1 MSSSENSPQI
11 PPAKHHS
18 ESMAENNSNS
28 GFQQIHAHMLE
39 KVLMKLDSQTKE
51 QELYMSELRNFRGE
65 LSQIKLHI
73 KNIDENLIKS
83 SNESG
88 DVHRLL
94 DDIFKKVSGMN
105 DFHDGNSD
113 GNSSR
118 PRGFSGTFQ
127 KLSSIDRDRH
137 ADGSPRNET
146 PNPPMNQEV
155 LDMLMVNGLMKQ
167 DNINNTHRKSSGDLG
182 SETSNK
188 YQRTGEFLP
197 NNMPQLSGI
206 GQLPVLTPG
215 NNNFNQTPN
224 FGQNQASQILNPQNR
239 APNHQNIANQQFRL
253 NKRDATGASISPSP
267 LFNVTANHDF
277 SNIIEE
283 MKSHINT
290 CSAAHPCGLAQLGVD
305 RPEIQR
311 FIKEHVSNN
320 RIPKNSPY
328 RSIVATIFQYHK
340 GNPPPSDKFVR
351 GELIASHIPK
361 ETQTVVKKNLLEF
374 VTCFRH
380 ALTLPHDNEDLSST
394 ACWKLL
400 VDRAR
405 DKQRQTPKVPGRI
418 KQRATQ
424 VQNLMHFNSLTN
436 PGSPIN
442 FQHLHSQASPTG
454 LNLTNQSQIQTSLAN
469 ATNTASHVQYLIQQL
484 SNSKQPIQSTTNQ
497 TTNNNPL
504 SSLRTIELI
513 KQITGKTSVSPISAD
528 NISPMADSR
537 NNSSEPGFNLN
548 ANNMLGLQKHENML
562 SSNNLIPS
570 QTTGAN
576 AINNILNLQHNL
588 QQQQTQNLATQMNE
602 MKSNISSNNNNLP
615 MPTNNNLLNNSANT
629 LPMLQNS
636 LQNLQNLQQSS
647 QQSSSNNNNNLQISN
662 NNNNSTVQLSQQQ
675 MQQNNSQSTNNAA
688 SNNSLNSNN
697 ITENNPDQVDV
708 TSTQVKRE
716 FSSDNN

>member
-1 MSSSENSPQI
+1 MSPV
-11 PPAKHHS
+11 
-18 ESMAENNSNS
+18 
-28 GFQQIHAHMLE
+28 FQTHFI
-39 KVLMKLDSQTKE
+39 
-51 QELYMSELRNFRGE
+51 FRGE
-65 LSQIKLHI
+65 LNQIKLHI

-127 KLSSIDRDRH
+127 KSRDREVSMDRTYL
-137 ADGSPRNET
+137 DGSPRNET
-146 PNPPMNQEV
+146 PNPPLNQEV
-155 LDMLMVNGLMKQ
+155 LDMLMGNGLIKSDGNSMS
-167 DNINNTHRKSSGDLG
+167 RKPSGDHG
-182 SETSNK
+182 SETSDK
-188 YQRTGEFLP
+188 YRRPVNFIP
-197 NNMPQLSGI
+197 DSMPQLGGI

-215 NNNFNQTPN
+215 NPTNVTPTQAGGGNWVYGQPNRPQNQT
-224 FGQNQASQILNPQNR
+224 
-239 APNHQNIANQQFRL
+239 IANNPQFRL
-253 NKRDATGASISPSP
+253 NKRDNTGASISPSP

-290 CSAAHPCGLAQLGVD
+290 CSALHPCGLAQLGVD

-405 DKQRQTPKVPGRI
+405 DKQRQTR
-418 KQRATQ
+418 
-424 VQNLMHFNSLTN
+424 
-436 PGSPIN
+436 
-442 FQHLHSQASPTG
+442 HSGPFM
-454 LNLTNQSQIQTSLAN
+454 L
-469 ATNTASHVQYLIQQL
+469 
-484 SNSKQPIQSTTNQ
+484 
-497 TTNNNPL
+497 
-504 SSLRTIELI
+504 
-513 KQITGKTSVSPISAD
+513 KT
-528 NISPMADSR
+528 
-537 NNSSEPGFNLN
+537 
-548 ANNMLGLQKHENML
+548 
-562 SSNNLIPS
+562 
-570 QTTGAN
+570 
-576 AINNILNLQHNL
+576 
-588 QQQQTQNLATQMNE
+588 
-602 MKSNISSNNNNLP
+602 
-615 MPTNNNLLNNSANT
+615 
-629 LPMLQNS
+629 
-636 LQNLQNLQQSS
+636 
-647 QQSSSNNNNNLQISN
+647 
-662 NNNNSTVQLSQQQ
+662 
-675 MQQNNSQSTNNAA
+675 
-688 SNNSLNSNN
+688 
-697 ITENNPDQVDV
+697 
-708 TSTQVKRE
+708 
-716 FSSDNN
+716 